1 MADELDPAKVTTTID
16 ATLQDF
22 SNQVFL
28 TARAAGQAIIN
39 TPGDDDPS
47 FTNYAA
53 WLADL
58 TASIRSNT
66 DISQDPGFQKLAS
79 AAHSELSPYFTPTRD
94 TDLEQAEL
102 DPQYLALYSDQL
114 LEIFID
120 QSALIR
126 AAAADYLTKKYSI
139 LPPG

>member
-1 MADELDPAKVTTTID
+1 MADELDPAKATTTID
-16 ATLQDF
+16 ATLQGF

-28 TARAAGQAIIN
+28 TARAA
-39 TPGDDDPS
+39 PVDDDPT
-47 FTNYAA
+47 FTNYTA

-66 DISQDPGFQKLAS
+66 DVSKDPDFQKLAS
-79 AAHSELSPYFTPTRD
+79 AAHGELSPYFTPTRD

-102 DPQYLALYSDQL
+102 DPQYLAFYSDQL

-120 QSALIR
+120 QSAPIR
-126 AAAADYLTKKYSI
+126 AAAADYLTKKYSM